1 MKISTDWLSDYVE
14 LPPTVPML
22 ARRLTLAGLEVES
35 VDSPELRLRG
45 VVVGRILES
54 AQHPNAD
61 KLSVTRVEVGADA
74 PLQIVCGAKN
84 YKVGDRVPVATV
96 GTVLPGGLEI
106 KRAALRGVDSA
117 GMLCSAKELG
127 LSEESEGLL
136 ILAGDLKEGTP
147 IHVALGLK
155 GAVLELNVTPNR
167 ADALSHLGVA
177 REAPALNGN
186 PLKRPAATLSESGV
200 RAADKVKIRVEDA
213 ERCPRYMARVVE
225 GVKVGP
231 SPAWMQKRLSDC
243 GVRPISSVVDV
254 TNYVLLEY
262 GQPLHAF
269 DLDKVAGAEI
279 VVRRARAGETLI
291 TLDGK
296 ERVLDADDLLICD
309 RDRPQVLAGVMG
321 GQDSEVSGGTTRV
334 LLEAAHFQPSGVRRA
349 SKRHGLHSESS
360 HRFERGTDVTA
371 LPEVLARAAALLQ
384 QVAGGTVLSGAV
396 DSYPNPVEPRKV
408 TLRYA
413 RVSRLLGAEVAA
425 DQSRGIL
432 EKLGF
437 ERVTDSAEQ
446 GVYRVPG
453 FRVDVEREEDL
464 VEEIARVRGY
474 DTFPAALPRGAS
486 TFVPESK
493 AMEAERRLR
502 AALSGAGFDEVVNY
516 SFVAPEELEKLDA
529 PRPAIALLNPLSVEQ
544 SVMRTSLFPGLL
556 RNLSHALRHG
566 ADGLRVYEL
575 GRTYHPDAE
584 GAVGARPAAREVS
597 RVAGLLFGRRTGR
610 TWAYADAQVDFHDC
624 KGGVEAVL
632 SALGIRGAVFNA
644 AERKELHPRATA
656 EVWVG
661 GRCLGVVGA
670 LHPRAAKRW
679 ELPAGVFL
687 FALEMEALV
696 EATVLVP
703 RYAPPTRFPAVLRD
717 LAVVVP
723 AGLEHAAVQRVI
735 RDVGGAL
742 VEDAS
747 LFDVYTGAPVPAGQ
761 KSLAY
766 ALRYRAADRTL
777 TDVEVNEAHARIVGE
792 VTARLGGALRA

>member
-22 ARRLTLAGLEVES
+22 ARRLTLAGLEVEG
-35 VDSPELRLRG
+35 VDSPEQKLKG

-54 AQHPNAD
+54 VQHPNAD
-61 KLSVTRVEVGADA
+61 KLSVTKVDTGSGT

-84 YKVGDRVPVATV
+84 YKVNDLVPVATV

-106 KRAALRGVDSA
+106 KQAALRGVDSA

-127 LSEESEGLL
+127 LSEESSGLL
-136 ILAGDLKEGTP
+136 ILSGEPKVGTP
-147 IHVALGLK
+147 IYVALGLE

-177 REAPALNGN
+177 REVSALNGN
-186 PLKRPAATLSESGV
+186 PLKKPAAAPSESTV
-200 RAADKVKIRVEDA
+200 RASEKIKIRVEDP

-243 GVRPISSVVDV
+243 GVRPISNVVDV

-262 GQPLHAF
+262 GQPLHGF

-279 VVRRARAGETLI
+279 VVRRARAGEKMT

-296 ERVLDADDLLICD
+296 VRTLDADDLLICD
-309 RDRPQVLAGVMG
+309 QDKPQVLAGVMG
-321 GQDSEVSGGTTRV
+321 GQDSEVSEGTTRV
-334 LLEAAHFQPSGVRRA
+334 LLEAAHFQPAGIRRA
-349 SKRHGLHSESS
+349 SKRHQLHSESS
-360 HRFERGTDVTA
+360 HRFERGTDITA
-371 LPEVLARAAALLQ
+371 LPEVLDRAAVLLQ
-384 QVAGGTVLSGAV
+384 QVAGGTILQGAV
-396 DSYPNPVEPRKV
+396 DCYPAPVKARTV
-408 TLRYA
+408 TLRYP
-413 RVSRLLGAEVAA
+413 RVSRLLGAEVPA
-425 DQSRGIL
+425 DQCRVIL

-437 ERVTDSAEQ
+437 EKVADSAEQ
-446 GVYRVPG
+446 GEYRVPG

-464 VEEIARVRGY
+464 VEEVARVRGY

-486 TFVPESK
+486 TFVPESR
-493 AMEAERRLR
+493 AMEAERRMR
-502 AALSGAGFDEVVNY
+502 SALSGAGFDEVVNY
-516 SFVAPEELEKLDA
+516 SFVAPEELEKLQA
-529 PRPAIALLNPLSVEQ
+529 PRPAIPLVNPLSVEQ

-566 ADGLRVYEL
+566 SDALRVYEL
-575 GRTYHPDAE
+575 GRTYYPDAD
-584 GAVGARPAAREVS
+584 GAVGSRPAAREVVT
-597 RVAGLLFGRRTGR
+597 VAGLVYGRRNGR
-610 TWAYADAQVDFHDC
+610 TWAQPDVAVDFHDC

-632 SALGIRGAVFNA
+632 SALGIRGAAFKP
-644 AERKELHPRATA
+644 AERPELHPRATA
-656 EVWVG
+656 EVSVG
-661 GRCLGVVGA
+661 GKVLGVLGQ

-687 FALEMEALV
+687 FALELDALV

-703 RYAPPTRFPAVLRD
+703 RYVPPTKFPAVLRD

-723 AGLEHAAVQRVI
+723 AALEHAAVQQVI
-735 RDVGGAL
+735 REVGGSM
-742 VEDAS
+742 VEDATV
-747 LFDVYTGAPVPAGQ
+747 FDVYTGAPIPAGH
-761 KSLAY
+761 KSLAF
-766 ALRYRAADRTL
+766 ALRYRSGERTL
-777 TDVEVNEAHARIVGE
+777 TDVEVNEAHARIVAQ
-792 VTARLGGALRA
+792 VTERLGGALRA